1 MKQRTPGDG
10 EWMTDRIWHVRE
22 LTEADKSRATW
33 FRTRTGL
40 SPRQQAGMEVENH
53 GFWQETGKADG
64 K

>member
-40 SPRQQAGMEVENH
+40 SPRQQAGMEGENH
-53 GFWQETGKADG
+53 GF
-64 K
+64 